1 MNEVL
6 KKILSK
12 KGEGEFDVA
21 VMYSGGKD
29 SAYLLYLMKEV
40 YHLRVVAVMVD
51 NGFEHDYAWEP
62 MSNFA
67 KKMGVPCKIIC
78 PDAQMFKDFFRMLI
92 MEHENFQKPGINHV
106 CFICNNILWC
116 CVAKFAMESGIPYV
130 VSGLSLAQLNSGR
143 SVPLM
148 PNELA
153 NAIAEKSTRII
164 YRNALEGMKQ
174 TKIYQ
179 GNEEFQSFIGK
190 FSEAIASVT
199 TVYPYIYHSISLS
212 DQKALL
218 KELDWQPPSLRSID
232 QYISSGCRIMK
243 EAIRELEKLGMI
255 TINEREQAKSMVENG
270 LMDKKFLEGTDLD
283 VSKDPIDLTGNI
295 FHELELT
302 EYLAKLCQERGKEY
316 IL

>member
-199 TVYPYIYHSISLS
+199 TVYPYIYHS
-212 DQKALL
+212 
-218 KELDWQPPSLRSID
+218 
-232 QYISSGCRIMK
+232 
-243 EAIRELEKLGMI
+243 
-255 TINEREQAKSMVENG
+255 
-270 LMDKKFLEGTDLD
+270 
-283 VSKDPIDLTGNI
+283 
-295 FHELELT
+295 
-302 EYLAKLCQERGKEY
+302 
-316 IL
+316 